1 MNRIFLALLAL
12 FAGLA
17 TQVAPAAARLGGQ
30 TEIGA
35 LATQRSS
42 AGQVAVKAAATSPRA
57 ALPRL
62 AAAKLGEPLAAP
74 IAPAARTVLIR
85 IDRTRE

>member
-17 TQVAPAAARLGGQ
+17 TQVAPAAARVGGQ
-30 TEIGA
+30 MEIGA
-35 LATQRSS
+35 LAAQRGSVR
-42 AGQVAVKAAATSPRA
+42 QVAVQVACVAPRA
-57 ALPRL
+57 APIALV
-62 AAAKLGEPLAAP
+62 ATKQGEPLAAP
-74 IAPAARTVLIR
+74 TAPSARTVLIG

>member
-17 TQVAPAAARLGGQ
+17 TQVAPAAARVGGG

-35 LATQRSS
+35 SASQRSS
-42 AGQVAVKAAATSPRA
+42 ARQVAVLAAISVPRA
-57 ALPRL
+57 VPGTL
-62 AAAKLGEPLAAP
+62 ADSKQGQPLTTPVARAP
-74 IAPAARTVLIR
+74 RTVQIR